1 MMTMTEDGIEASMIQ
16 GQQQEGGLWQAIL
29 PIVSGDKNTLLDDHS
44 EWIRSRLIQEQNQEQ
59 DERQQS
65 YQLQPRQRQQWQQ
78 VPSPPTPLFP
88 APAPLVSAAAAMS
101 GNATAVS
108 PAHAATILAML
119 NRHMNMQQQGWV
131 PPQQL
136 IQQQPPP
143 AMAPTLMIPLAGI
156 ASQLSS
162 LPPQHHPILPQQTLL
177 SQLAQ
182 GSSLYAAGGPASA
195 SAAIGNA
202 IPSPPVANPGVASLS
217 SFTQQMHLQ
226 QAGMNNFASLL
237 GAGGVSGRSGGGGNQ
252 YYSRTVGEATAGSTL
267 AAAPSSA
274 ASFALDASASGGG
287 SVASSIPSVVQSGG
301 PAGAAAQSQSQSQSQ
316 PSLQTI
322 LPMPSSSSGAAM
334 ATATISQLQ
343 QQRGSG
349 RAAGDTAGLATIPS
363 SAPSSS
369 AGPSGGGRGGRLL
382 PKPVAQAS
390 ATSSGTAAV
399 AARSDSIALPAN
411 PKVAEHAAAITTASN
426 EEDRPRTLPS
436 IISLN
441 SDTHVLSPYQCLL
454 REQIEAFEAT
464 QEDVRY
470 NDSRMN
476 RQIVLGQVGLR
487 CRHCAN
493 QAQWCRA
500 PSAAYYPTRMDA
512 IYQVGQN
519 LAKNHILEG
528 CASIPPDIRKKLLK
542 LRSERARASGGK
554 DYWRQASIYIGLTQQ
569 PNVEGVR
576 FKSLRL

>member
-252 YYSRTVGEATAGSTL
+252 YYSRTVGEATAGSNP
-267 AAAPSSA
+267 AAAPPSA

-287 SVASSIPSVVQSGG
+287 SVASSIPSVVPSGG
-301 PAGAAAQSQSQSQSQ
+301 SAGAPAGQSQSQSSQ
-316 PSLQTI
+316 QPI
-322 LPMPSSSSGAAM
+322 LPMSSSSSSGLM
-334 ATATISQLQ
+334 MTTTIPRLQ

>member
-65 YQLQPRQRQQWQQ
+65 YQLQPQQRQQSWQQ

-252 YYSRTVGEATAGSTL
+252 YYSRTVGEATAGSNP
-267 AAAPSSA
+267 AAAPPSA

-287 SVASSIPSVVQSGG
+287 SVASSIPSVVPSGG
-301 PAGAAAQSQSQSQSQ
+301 SAGAPAGQSQSQSSQ
-316 PSLQTI
+316 QPI
-322 LPMPSSSSGAAM
+322 LPMSSSSSSGLM
-334 ATATISQLQ
+334 MTTTIPRLQ